1 MLSKQAIAALVELEA
16 GAKMNCLHTVAREL
30 IAEGLAFDGW
40 GQLEITEA
48 GRRAARS
55 ADLANQELTIARY
68 RNFGVD
74 DPNYAN
80 LHGGETAFETPGDS
94 HHLDASI
101 LPDLKIRGVTH
112 GGMMDPPD
120 SLPPDP
126 DAEDQVDRNK
136 PTLVPQVEALGIPWS
151 RSRAMAAAGE
161 ANGRSGI
168 WVDEKWVACFL
179 DAYEAV
185 T

>member
-55 ADLANQELTIARY
+55 APELTLQRY

-94 HHLDASI
+94 HPAPIDAETALNA
-101 LPDLKIRGVTH
+101 LPRVSVAEGFARRSGHAT
-112 GGMMDPPD
+112 
-120 SLPPDP
+120 PDP
-126 DAEDQVDRNK
+126 DAADQVDRNK
-136 PTLVPQVEALGIPWS
+136 PTLKPAIEMAGVAWS
-151 RSRAMAAAGE
+151 RERAVKAAGV
-161 ANGRSGI
+161 ANGVVGT
-168 WVDEKWVACFL
+168 WVDQQWIQAFL
-179 DAYEAV
+179 LAYEAV
-185 T
+185 DE